1 MSDIPTLL
9 ERFRRGPE
17 VVASAL
23 TGVSGAEEDFVTAP
37 GKWSIRQIAAHLA
50 DSELVGA
57 HRLRQVIAEDNPT
70 LIAFDQDAW
79 TKNLDYSRRKAEQSV
94 DTFRRIRTENYELL
108 KAVPDAAWERTGNH
122 TENGPMTLRRLLEGY
137 AGHAE
142 SHARQ
147 LQQIRDALPSLF
159 FQCGQIGRRRL
170 DLACCQL
177 SVRLR
182 IDDIDQQRGS
192 SGKTV

>member
-17 VVASAL
+17 VAAGAL
-23 TGVSGAEEDFVTAP
+23 TGVSGDEEDFVVAA

-50 DSELVGA
+50 DSEMVGA
-57 HRLRQVIAEDNPT
+57 HRMRQVIAEDNPT

-79 TKNLDYSRRKAEQSV
+79 TKNLDYSRRKSEESLE
-94 DTFRRIRTENYELL
+94 TFRRIRTENYKLL
-108 KAVPDAAWERTGNH
+108 KGVPDSAWERTGNH

-147 LQQIRDALPSLF
+147 LEEIRTAFRAARP
-159 FQCGQIGRRRL
+159 
-170 DLACCQL
+170 A
-177 SVRLR
+177 
-182 IDDIDQQRGS
+182 
-192 SGKTV
+192 